1 MTFVRLNLKE
11 NMKSLLIS
19 LLLLTSIQANAIT
32 CSIVGADGKLYYTQ
46 TAPNKTLGIVSTI
59 KACAQPIML
68 IPYKD
73 ARGMKLDVNPTN
85 LKAYPCYYLKVK
97 DNTLQIYDATQVG
110 GVCPAQVKN

>member
-1 MTFVRLNLKE
+1 
-11 NMKSLLIS
+11 MKSLLVS

-85 LKAYPCYYLKVK
+85 LKAYPCYFLKVK

-110 GVCPAQVKN
+110 GMCPVQVKN